1 MLLLVYLISYH
12 RVWMRVILVRRLDRF
27 YVGDLNVLHVKKL
40 NIAFE

>member
-1 MLLLVYLISYH
+1 
-12 RVWMRVILVRRLDRF
+12 MRVILVRRLDRF